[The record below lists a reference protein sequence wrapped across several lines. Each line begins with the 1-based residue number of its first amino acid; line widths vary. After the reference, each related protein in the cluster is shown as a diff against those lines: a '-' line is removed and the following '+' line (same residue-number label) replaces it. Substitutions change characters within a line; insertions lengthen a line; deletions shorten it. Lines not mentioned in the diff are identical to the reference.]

1 VTWRRSGTP
10 SATGDHPPR
19 SLPVAIARY
28 GVARLA
34 LVAALTGVLVLA
46 GVPLLVALLVALVVA
61 LPLSLLLL
69 PGLRRELDEALAE
82 AGRRRAEQKARLR
95 AQLRGLDEG
104 SAQPPSP
111 DEPPSLDERSAQR
124 PGLDDRSAE
133 QGGAAQA
140 DRGAERPD
148 QHDHGG
154 VAEHGDQLTPGDPST
169 HPTQRG

>member
-10 SATGDHPPR
+10 STAADHPTR
-19 SLPVAIARY
+19 SLSVAIARY

-34 LVAALTGVLVLA
+34 LVAVLTGVLVLV

-61 LPLSLLLL
+61 LPLSMLLFS
-69 PGLRRELDEALAE
+69 GLRGELDEALAE
-82 AGRRRAEQKARLR
+82 AGRRRGEHKARLR

-104 SAQPPSP
+104 SAQPPV
-111 DEPPSLDERSAQR
+111 DERSA
-124 PGLDDRSAE
+124 E
-133 QGGAAQA
+133 HGGAGQA
-140 DRGAERPD
+140 DRCAERPD

-154 VAEHGDQLTPGDPST
+154 VAEHGDQLPPGDPST

>member
-1 VTWRRSGTP
+1 VGYPYASGVTLRRSGTP
-10 SATGDHPPR
+10 STAAEHPPR

-28 GVARLA
+28 GVARLG
-34 LVAALTGVLVLA
+34 LVAVLTGVLVLV

-69 PGLRRELDEALAE
+69 PGLRRELDDALAE

-111 DEPPSLDERSAQR
+111 DE
-124 PGLDDRSAE
+124 RSAE
-133 QGGAAQA
+133 QSGTGQA

-154 VAEHGDQLTPGDPST
+154 VAEHGDQLTPGDPSA